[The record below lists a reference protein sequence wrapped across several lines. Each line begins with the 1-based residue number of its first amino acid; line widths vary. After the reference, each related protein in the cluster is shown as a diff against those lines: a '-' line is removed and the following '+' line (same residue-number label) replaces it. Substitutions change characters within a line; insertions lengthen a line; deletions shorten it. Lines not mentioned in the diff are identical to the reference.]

1 MSLPAGTRLGPY
13 EILALLGAGGMG
25 EVYRAR
31 DTRLDRDVA
40 VKVLPAIFAVDP
52 DRLARFDREA
62 KAIAALSHPN
72 ILSIYDTGVHDGRMF
87 VVTEL
92 LDGETLRER
101 LNPRGSDG
109 AVKSA
114 SAGMPVR
121 KAIDIAAQLARG
133 LAAAHEK
140 GIVHR
145 DLKPENVFLL
155 KDGQVKILDFGL
167 VRQAA
172 DASGATETASPLT
185 DPGVV
190 MGTVGYM
197 APEQVRGQTV
207 DARADLFSLGAVLYE
222 TLSGRRAFKRDTS
235 VETMTAILREDPP
248 EIGVKRTDISP
259 ALDRIVHHCLEKNP
273 AERFQSARD
282 VAFALEA
289 LTGSTTSVHLPVSA
303 PTKRWPFATS
313 IAILAVGAVGVA
325 VGQWF
330 GRTPPR
336 VVFEARTWN
345 LEWITNARFAPDG
358 QAIVFSSATSGNMPD
373 LFVIRPDMAAAQP
386 LGQRATELLS
396 ISSKGEIAVLTN
408 AINEGPRVFVG
419 TLARMTLN
427 GAPRPW
433 LEHIRDADWS
443 PDGSTLAVVRDLGSG
458 RDRIEYPIG
467 TALYEAGGYL
477 NDVRVSPDGH
487 RVAFYE
493 HQILGDDRGW
503 IKTVDTNRRV
513 TTLGGEYVGAEGI
526 AWTRD
531 GGSVLFSASTGNESG
546 PLYNLMAV
554 DAAGAGHVRLV
565 VPNAGSLIVQ
575 DVNAAGRL
583 LALQGDVRTAIRSQT
598 DKTPEEREFRWLD
611 QAIGGFLSPAGDALL
626 FTDGNRAAGVNYAVS
641 LNRRADGSV
650 VRLGEGTALGFSKDG
665 KWAVGF
671 LPSAEQF
678 VLYPTGPGEPRR
690 ISRGP
695 IEHYLNTPLQWL
707 QDGRLVICGNERT
720 QPPRCYAQRVSDDA
734 PKPITPAGITNALV
748 APDGDRVL
756 VHLTDDTYALARIGA
771 NSQIGPSHFPMAGL
785 PTSWSRDG
793 RSVYFQVAGV
803 PARVEKVDPS
813 TGVHQ
818 LVKELAPADQTGVI
832 VAFVTE
838 WKDDGQSF
846 AYWYAR
852 GLAQLFVI
860 SGVEQR

>member
-1 MSLPAGTRLGPY
+1 MSLPPGTRLGPY
-13 EILALLGAGGMG
+13 EILAPLGAGGMG

-40 VKVLPAIFAVDP
+40 VKVLPATFAADP
-52 DRLARFDREA
+52 DRLARFEREA

-101 LNPRGSDG
+101 LNPRAGG
-109 AVKSA
+109 AVESA
-114 SAGMPVR
+114 SAAMPVR
-121 KAIDIAAQLARG
+121 KAVDIAAQVARG

-167 VRQAA
+167 ARQVP
-172 DASGATETASPLT
+172 DPSGVAETTSPLT

-222 TLSGRRAFKRDTS
+222 MLSGRRAFKRDTS
-235 VETMTAILREDPP
+235 VETMTAILNEDPS
-248 EIGVKRTDISP
+248 EIGVTRADISP
-259 ALDRIVHHCLEKNP
+259 ALDRIVRHCLEKNP

-289 LTGSTTSVHLPVSA
+289 LTGSTTSVQMPVSV
-303 PTKRWPFATS
+303 PRKRWPVAAS
-313 IAILAVGAVGVA
+313 ISILAVGAVGIA
-325 VGQWF
+325 VGQWLK
-330 GRTPPR
+330 RTPTPIA
-336 VVFEARTWN
+336 FEVKTWN

-358 QAIVFSSATSGNMPD
+358 QTIVFSSATSGNVPD
-373 LFVIRPDMAAAQP
+373 LFVIRPDMVAAQP
-386 LGQRATELLS
+386 LGQKATELLS
-396 ISSKGEIAVLTN
+396 VSSKGEIAVLIN
-408 AINEGPRVFVG
+408 AINEGPRLFVG
-419 TLARMTLN
+419 TLARMTLD

-467 TALYEAGGYL
+467 TPLYEAGGYL

-503 IKTVDTNRRV
+503 IRTVDMNRKV

-526 AWTRD
+526 AWARD
-531 GGSVLFSASTGNESG
+531 GRSVLFSASTGHETG
-546 PLYNLMAV
+546 PLYNLMSV
-554 DAAGAGHVRLV
+554 DVGAAGHVRLA
-565 VPNAGSLIVQ
+565 VPNAGSLVVQ
-575 DVNAAGRL
+575 DVNAAGRV
-583 LALQGDVRTAIRSQT
+583 LALQGDLRTAIRLQT
-598 DKTPEEREFRWLD
+598 EKAAEEREFRWLD
-611 QAIGGFLSPAGDALL
+611 QAIGGFQSPTGDALL

-641 LNRRADGSV
+641 LHRRVDGSV
-650 VRLGEGTALGFSKDG
+650 VRLGEGTAVGFSKDG
-665 KWAVGF
+665 KWAVGL

-720 QPPRCYAQRVSDDA
+720 QPPRCYAQKVSDDS
-734 PKPITPAGITNALV
+734 PNPITPAGITNALV
-748 APDGDRVL
+748 APDGSRVL
-756 VHLTDDTYALARIGA
+756 VHLTDDTYALALLGPDG
-771 NSQIGPSHFPMAGL
+771 QIGPSHFPMGGL
-785 PTSWSRDG
+785 PMSWSRDG
-793 RSVYFQVAGV
+793 RSVYFQLPGV
-803 PARVEKVDPS
+803 PARIEKVDPA
-813 TGVHQ
+813 TGAHE
-818 LVKELAPADQTGVI
+818 LVKELAPADRTGVI
-832 VAFVTE
+832 ITMVTE

-846 AYWYAR
+846 TYLYAR
-852 GLAQLFVI
+852 GLTQLFVI